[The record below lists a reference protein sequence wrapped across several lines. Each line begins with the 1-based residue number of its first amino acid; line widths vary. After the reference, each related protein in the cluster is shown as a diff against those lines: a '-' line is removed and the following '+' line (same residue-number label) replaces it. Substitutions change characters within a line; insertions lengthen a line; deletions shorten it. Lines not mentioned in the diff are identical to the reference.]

1 MGSISESVLFHLFVK
16 REEDRR
22 VLLNAIGPVWD
33 GNEVWLVTGG
43 RALFAVFPDAYAT
56 VFSGFY
62 IPFMLLL
69 VSLIFR
75 AVAIEFRGKVSSPM
89 WRRMWD
95 IAFAKRGYPESITV
109 DNAVLQPNDG
119 CVGLPSRRK
128 AGLHSARQAGGERIY
143 RELQRP
149 TAGRM
154 LERRVVLVSRGRPR

>member
-1 MGSISESVLFHLFVK
+1 M
-16 REEDRR
+16 
-22 VLLNAIGPVWD
+22 
-33 GNEVWLVTGG
+33 WLVTGG
-43 RALFAVFPDAYAT
+43 GALFAVFPDAYAT

-62 IPFMLLL
+62 TPFMLLL

-109 DNAVLQPNDG
+109 DNG
-119 CVGLPSRRK
+119 SESCSRMMDAWAYRHGVK
-128 AGLHSARQAGGERIY
+128 LDFIRPGGERIY